1 MTDRVSPAR
10 RSRIMASVGTRNT
23 KPELQLR
30 KSLHQLGYRFRLH
43 AKDLPGKPD
52 LVFRTRRKAIFVHG
66 CFWHGHECKWG
77 KLPKSR
83 LDYWVPKIRANRE
96 RDERTVASLRELGWS
111 VAEVWQCELKD
122 MDSAVGRVRKFLG
135 PIGSNI
141 VGSGSSLRRGK
152 SNG

>member
-30 KSLHQLGYRFRLH
+30 KSLHRLGYRFRLH
-43 AKDLPGKPD
+43 PKDLPGKPD

-77 KLPKSR
+77 RLPKSR
-83 LDYWVPKIRANRE
+83 LDYWMPKIRANRE
-96 RDERTVASLRELGWS
+96 RDERTVATLRELGWS

-122 MDSAVGRVRKFLG
+122 MDSAVGRVRTFLG
-135 PIGSNI
+135 PIGSP
-141 VGSGSSLRRGK
+141 SLTR
-152 SNG
+152 